1 MNTTININ
9 KLAEAIG
16 YNEISATQSIMMHKS
31 SGDFAIVEE
40 SKLAARE
47 AQGWVECVSA
57 ATLESLGIQGDTS
70 DDGMEEAN
78 IIYGWM
84 SVQP

>member
-16 YNEISATQSIMMHKS
+16 YNDLTGSESIMMHKA
-31 SGDFAIVEE
+31 SGDFALV
-40 SKLAARE
+40 SDDKVSARE

-57 ATLESLGIQGDTS
+57 ATLDSLGITGETS
-70 DDGMEEAN
+70 DDGQAEAAT
-78 IIYGWM
+78 IAEWM
-84 SVQP
+84 AAQA